1 MNVLLHSTA
10 LRTSWN
16 SSTILFPVRL
26 VFPKNQVITYICVLD
41 RRLSELHDLVTEA
54 FLCPWSEEH
63 RFVVE
68 SSVVSESV
76 YDSILRVEGALSSDE
91 IPNQEDCE
99 IKRRKNHC
107 FKRAI
112 PKITRFLSQIVVVNL
127 KQLNTLCKSS
137 PIQQIF
143 KKL

>member
-1 MNVLLHSTA
+1 M
-10 LRTSWN
+10 
-16 SSTILFPVRL
+16 
-26 VFPKNQVITYICVLD
+26 
-41 RRLSELHDLVTEA
+41 HDLVTEA
-54 FLCPWSEEH
+54 FLSPWSEDH

-76 YDSILRVEGALSSDE
+76 YDSILRVEGGLSSDDDE
-91 IPNQEDCE
+91 IPTREDCE

-112 PKITRFLSQIVVVNL
+112 PKITRFLSQIVTLNL

-143 KKL
+143 KKV